1 MAEAL
6 LNHEAEARPGG
17 RLENLTLWERVHA
30 HLRAE
35 ILANRLTAGS
45 ELQETALAA
54 ELGVSRGPVREA
66 IGRLATEGLVVVRPR
81 RGAVV
86 RGLSKDDFLEAYQ
99 VREALEAMAARLA
112 TGRLEEDELA
122 RLGQLTAKMEAHAD
136 SDEVDA
142 FFEANG
148 AFHTALVDASGNQR
162 LRDLYAQLLG
172 QMNRYQRRSLA
183 LRGSLRQSVS
193 EHRAILDAL
202 AARDPDRVARLVADH
217 IRVPQQRLEALTD
230 EEFAS

>member
-6 LNHEAEARPGG
+6 LNHEADARPGG

-30 HLRAE
+30 HLREE
-35 ILANRLTAGS
+35 ILANRLPAGS

-86 RGLSKDDFLEAYQ
+86 RELSKDDFLEAYQ
-99 VREALEAMAARLA
+99 VREALEATAARLA
-112 TGRLEEDELA
+112 TGRLGEEDLA
-122 RLGQLTAKMEAHAD
+122 RLEQLTATMEEHAERG
-136 SDEVDA
+136 EVDA
-142 FFEANG
+142 FFEANA
-148 AFHTALVDASGNQR
+148 AFHAALVEASGNRR

-172 QMNRYQRRSLA
+172 QMNRYRRRSLA
-183 LRGSLRQSVS
+183 LRGSLHQSVA

-202 AARDPDRVARLVADH
+202 AARDPERAGRLMADH

>member
-30 HLRAE
+30 HLRTE

-54 ELGVSRGPVREA
+54 KLGVSRGPVREA

-86 RGLSKDDFLEAYQ
+86 TALSAQEFLAAYQ
-99 VREALEAMAARLA
+99 LREALETLAIRLA
-112 TGRLEEDELA
+112 VPRLGPDELA
-122 RLGQLTAKMEAHAD
+122 RLQ
-136 SDEVDA
+136 
-142 FFEANG
+142 
-148 AFHTALVDASGNQR
+148 ALVEE
-162 LRDLYAQLLG
+162 
-172 QMNRYQRRSLA
+172 MVVLA
-183 LRGSLRQSVS
+183 DGDDV
-193 EHRAILDAL
+193 
-202 AARDPDRVARLVADH
+202 
-217 IRVPQQRLEALTD
+217 EA
-230 EEFAS
+230 F

>member
-122 RLGQLTAKMEAHAD
+122 RLGQLTAKMAEHAER
-136 SDEVDA
+136 DEVDA

>member
-142 FFEANG
+142 FFEANA
-148 AFHTALVDASGNQR
+148 AFHTAL
-162 LRDLYAQLLG
+162 
-172 QMNRYQRRSLA
+172 
-183 LRGSLRQSVS
+183 
-193 EHRAILDAL
+193 
-202 AARDPDRVARLVADH
+202 
-217 IRVPQQRLEALTD
+217 
-230 EEFAS
+230 